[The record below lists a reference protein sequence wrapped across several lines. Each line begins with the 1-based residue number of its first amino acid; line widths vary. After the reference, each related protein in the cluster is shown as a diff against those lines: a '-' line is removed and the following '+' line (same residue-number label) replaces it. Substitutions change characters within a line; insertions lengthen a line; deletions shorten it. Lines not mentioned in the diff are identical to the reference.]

1 MRIIN
6 DYYLIEP
13 NDSLDQIK
21 YLIDLGC
28 KVLGYIIRDNWSWPH
43 YRRLIYSRFGDKI
56 SNITFCKLPDNLD
69 MEYTN
74 YYINY
79 DV

>member
-1 MRIIN
+1 MKTIN

-13 NDSLDQIK
+13 RDSFEEIK
-21 YLIDLGC
+21 YLMNLGC
-28 KVLGYIIRDNWSWPH
+28 KVVGNIIRDNWKAPH

-69 MEYTN
+69 VKHN

-79 DV
+79 DI

>member
-1 MRIIN
+1 MIR

-13 NDSLDQIK
+13 GDSLYEIK
-21 YLIDLGC
+21 YLINLGC
-28 KVLGYIIRDNWSWPH
+28 KVAGNIIRDNWEGPL

-69 MEYTN
+69 VKYK

-79 DV
+79 DI

>member
-1 MRIIN
+1 MKIIR

-13 NDSLDQIK
+13 GDSLDEIK
-21 YLIDLGC
+21 YLMNLGC
-28 KVLGYIIRDNWSWPH
+28 KVVGNIIRDNWNAPH

-56 SNITFCKLPDNLD
+56 SSITFCKLPDYLD
-69 MEYTN
+69 VKHN

-79 DV
+79 DT